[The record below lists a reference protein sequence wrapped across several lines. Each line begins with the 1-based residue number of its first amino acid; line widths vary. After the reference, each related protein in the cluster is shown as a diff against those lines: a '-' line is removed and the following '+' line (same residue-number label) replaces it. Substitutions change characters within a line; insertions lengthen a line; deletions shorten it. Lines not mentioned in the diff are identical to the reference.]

1 MRSGNVYR
9 VADITAATLE
19 VRVKRTCVA
28 GAADM
33 LVAFALQSGA
43 RWGRKENGFCFQAAL
58 WPCGL
63 DGHLVFAGKCQILK
77 NHVIFLERENT
88 LTVNLTRVR
97 NGQERKS
104 YLHQGCLPIYG
115 TCAPRLP

>member
-28 GAADM
+28 GAADV

-77 NHVIFLERENT
+77 NHVIFLERE
-88 LTVNLTRVR
+88 RIR
-97 NGQERKS
+97 
-104 YLHQGCLPIYG
+104 
-115 TCAPRLP
+115 